1 MASNIGSRRRRVFA
15 SAPAPV
21 PAAGGEEIA
30 ETKNSRRRLEAS
42 PAVDA
47 REEATMAYIEAHG
60 GRKDKLLVSSER
72 PRVRVRA
79 DALRCLAVPLSRDG
93 PERQIT
99 GVLLDA
105 ALDLL
110 RRRQAERRRNGRR
123 VLLGSVE
130 EQDWLEYVS
139 SLPPRTTAA
148 HDMSATGA
156 KYLGHDMV
164 LFPVNHQSHFFVAAL
179 DVAASEYQ
187 ILDSSNYG
195 HRFGPKFY
203 DTAMSKIRD
212 GVARCMAAAGR
223 ADAGAGGWKLRMVAG
238 LPAQTDDSSC
248 GLFAIKCM
256 ELWDGEKLA
265 RGFTMD
271 DVHELRRKLAGE
283 LIFWELN
290 EMQEV
295 KDEIEFMARK
305 MMMMRSSSSPL
316 RNCGN
321 RVKLATLG
329 GGVCVCY

>member
-1 MASNIGSRRRRVFA
+1 MASNIG
-15 SAPAPV
+15 
-21 PAAGGEEIA
+21 IA
-30 ETKNSRRRLEAS
+30 ETKNARRRSEAAS
-42 PAVDA
+42 STAVDAA
-47 REEATMAYIEAHG
+47 REEATMAYVEAHG

-110 RRRQAERRRNGRR
+110 RRRQAGRRRRRNGRR

-130 EQDWLEYVS
+130 EQDWLEY
-139 SLPPRTTAA
+139 
-148 HDMSATGA
+148 
-156 KYLGHDMV
+156 
-164 LFPVNHQSHFFVAAL
+164 SHFFVAAL
-179 DVAASEYQ
+179 DVAAGEYR

-195 HRFGPKFY
+195 RRFGPRFY
-203 DTAMSKIRD
+203 DAAMSKIRG
-212 GVARCMAAAGR
+212 GVARCVAAAGR
-223 ADAGAGGWKLRMVAG
+223 AGAEADAGGWKLRMVAG
-238 LPAQTDDSSC
+238 LPAQTDESSC

-256 ELWDGEKLA
+256 ELWDGEKLE

-305 MMMMRSSSSPL
+305 MMMMMSSSSPL
-316 RNCGN
+316 RNCGD

-329 GGVCVCY
+329 GAGGVRVCY

>member
-1 MASNIGSRRRRVFA
+1 MASNIG
-15 SAPAPV
+15 
-21 PAAGGEEIA
+21 IA
-30 ETKNSRRRLEAS
+30 ETKNARRRSEAAS
-42 PAVDA
+42 SKAVDAA
-47 REEATMAYIEAHG
+47 REEATMAYVEAHG

-79 DALRCLAVPLSRDG
+79 DALRCLAVPL
-93 PERQIT
+93 QIT

-110 RRRQAERRRNGRR
+110 RRRQAGRRRRRNGRR

-139 SLPPRTTAA
+139 SLPPRTAA
-148 HDMSATGA
+148 AAGHDADMSATGA
-156 KYLGHDMV
+156 RYLAHDTV

-179 DVAASEYQ
+179 DVAAGEYR

-195 HRFGPKFY
+195 RRFGPRFY
-203 DTAMSKIRD
+203 DAAMSKIRG
-212 GVARCMAAAGR
+212 GVARCVAAAGR
-223 ADAGAGGWKLRMVAG
+223 AGAEADAGGWKLRMVAG
-238 LPAQTDDSSC
+238 LPAQTDESSC

-256 ELWDGEKLA
+256 ELWDGEKLE

-305 MMMMRSSSSPL
+305 MMMMMSSSSPL
-316 RNCGN
+316 RNCGD
-321 RVKLATLG
+321 RGPREYMSCLTFAFVSSVTDID
-329 GGVCVCY
+329 

>member
-1 MASNIGSRRRRVFA
+1 MRQLAMASNIG
-15 SAPAPV
+15 
-21 PAAGGEEIA
+21 IA
-30 ETKNSRRRLEAS
+30 ETKNARRRSEAAS
-42 PAVDA
+42 STAVDSA
-47 REEATMAYIEAHG
+47 REEATMAYVEAHG

-110 RRRQAERRRNGRR
+110 RSRQAGRRRRRNGRR

-139 SLPPRTTAA
+139 SLPPRTAA
-148 HDMSATGA
+148 AAGNDADMSATGA
-156 KYLGHDMV
+156 RYLAHDTV

-179 DVAASEYQ
+179 DVAAGEYR

-195 HRFGPKFY
+195 RRFGPRFY
-203 DTAMSKIRD
+203 DAAMSKIRG
-212 GVARCMAAAGR
+212 GVARCVAAAGR
-223 ADAGAGGWKLRMVAG
+223 AGAEADAGGWKLRMVAG
-238 LPAQTDDSSC
+238 LPAQTDESSC

-256 ELWDGEKLA
+256 ELWDGEKLE

-305 MMMMRSSSSPL
+305 MMMMMSSSSPL
-316 RNCGN
+316 RNCGD

-329 GGVCVCY
+329 GAGGVCVCY